1 MNDKG
6 AMKMNECIF
15 CKIASGEIKGDVVF
29 ENENVVAF
37 RDLNPQAPV
46 HVLLVPRRHI
56 ATLNDLTEKDAA
68 LVGEMLIAAKSL
80 AAKEGIEKDGYRLVW
95 NCNRNGGQTV
105 FHIHLHLLGGRVFG
119 WPPG

>member
-1 MNDKG
+1 
-6 AMKMNECIF
+6 MKDCIF
-15 CKIASGEIKGDVVF
+15 CKIALGEIQGDVVF
-29 ENENVVAF
+29 ENDNIVAF

-46 HVLLVPRRHI
+46 HVLIVPRRHI

-68 LVGEMLIAAKSL
+68 LMGEIIIAAKSL

-95 NCNRNGGQTV
+95 NCNRNGGQAV
-105 FHIHLHLLGGRVFG
+105 FHIHLHLLGGRVFR